1 MKKAVLAALVAA
13 ASFQAVGSEYVSDG
27 WYIGADV
34 MSTNFTADGTDIDK
48 TEAGFA
54 LNAGYSFEL
63 HENFIVGVEA
73 DLAHYGEI
81 DYGQNREED
90 FASVGV
96 NIKPKYFIGST
107 DFYLGAHLG
116 LGYFLYNRDE
126 PNMTYNTKTDT
137 TLTYGIE
144 TGYALSE
151 NWLLN
156 LGYRKASPD
165 FDGVKVDLDTIYGG
179 IEYKF

>member
-13 ASFQAVGSEYVSDG
+13 ASFQVVGSEYVNDG

-34 MSTNFTADGTDIDK
+34 MSTNVTVDGYDERT
-48 TEAGFA
+48 TGFA

-63 HENFIVGVEA
+63 HENFVIGVEA
-73 DLAHYGEI
+73 DLAHYGEV
-81 DYGQNREED
+81 DHGYGVTED

-96 NIKPKYFIGST
+96 NIKPKYFIGSS

-116 LGYFLYNRDE
+116 LGYFLYNLEE
-126 PNMTYNTKTDT
+126 PNRTHNTETDT

-144 TGYALSE
+144 TGYALNK

-156 LGYRKASPD
+156 LGYRKASPEL
-165 FDGVKVDLDTIYGG
+165 FGVEVDLDTIYGG